1 MLPMSCSSC
10 GAPGHAGLASPE
22 LFRCHACGYNGAPP
36 PEISTRLLA
45 ARDLLAGLDVR
56 LRQLSD
62 AQKKSLTSSA
72 RQRRIYRWLTAFLF
86 IPFAIWGAGGIGA
99 SVSPHDPYSE
109 FGAGGLFLT
118 LGPLVLF
125 VAFALLMYGQ
135 IKKRQD
141 RLEQSCLARPPR
153 AAGEPAEC
161 HVCGGPLKT
170 ETKAIVRCAFCEA
183 DNLVDPT
190 RLAVR
195 TTAEQKGARELE
207 LEVEAQARAAAGE
220 AGLGTASLA
229 LMVLGAPL
237 LVLVM
242 VFFLGVPLSFIEV
255 EPSPKLRY
263 SHVPVGATT
272 CLARVRRDGKDYL
285 LDFGSTPPD
294 GHTSREVIPE
304 DPLPEMVDINALMGL
319 RVRRKDGEVGNVVR
333 VFQSFALPNDNQV
346 EISPS
351 DEAGG
356 ASESREVRG
365 LCLAD

>member
-10 GAPGHAGLASPE
+10 GAPGHASVASPE
-22 LFRCHACGYNGAPP
+22 LFRCHACGYHGAPP
-36 PEISTRLLA
+36 PEISRRLLA
-45 ARDLLAGLDVR
+45 ARELLAGLDVR

-62 AQKKSLTSSA
+62 AQKKTLTSSA
-72 RQRRIYRWLTAFLF
+72 KQRRIYRRLTIFLF

-99 SVSPHDPYSE
+99 FVSPHDPFSD
-109 FGAGGLFLT
+109 FGIGGLFLT

-125 VAFALLMYGQ
+125 VAFAVLMYGQ
-135 IKKRQD
+135 IKKRQN

-153 AAGEPAEC
+153 AAGEPAAC

-190 RLAVR
+190 RLAVQ
-195 TTAEQKGARELE
+195 TSAEHRGVRDLE
-207 LEVEAQARAAAGE
+207 LEIEAQARASAGE

-237 LVLVM
+237 LVLVLI
-242 VFFLGVPLSFIEV
+242 FFVGIPLSFIEV

-285 LDFGSTPPD
+285 LDFGKTPPE
-294 GHTSREVIPE
+294 GHQTKEVIPE
-304 DPLPEMVDINALMGL
+304 DPLPEMVEIQALMGL
-319 RVRRKDGEVGNVVR
+319 RVRRADGEVGRVVR